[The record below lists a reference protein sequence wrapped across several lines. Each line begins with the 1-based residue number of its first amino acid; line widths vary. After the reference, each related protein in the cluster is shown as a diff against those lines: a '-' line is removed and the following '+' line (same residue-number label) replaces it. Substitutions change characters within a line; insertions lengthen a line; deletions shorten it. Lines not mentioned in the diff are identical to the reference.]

1 MSKKKSLYLKYQTKE
16 FKAELRSFKIPVT
29 VKQVDPQF
37 VETVAAIICS
47 FKDGDRLSE
56 SQKRGLAIMLIKGGK
71 IQDSEFAE
79 KEIQH
84 ILNHKNVNVER
95 RGSDSNLACVPNF
108 LLYHINKRIGVWTRR
123 VLAKCLKNPEI
134 ARAAFVAHACGALRA
149 IGKEKAEEA
158 LAKSPDELFKL
169 IHVPQYY
176 EAGYKHREYY
186 LRMQAV
192 GNEQRKRIREK
203 KKRTSEGKE

>member
-47 FKDGDRLSE
+47 FKDGDKLSE

-84 ILNHKNVNVER
+84 ILNRGKISVDR
-95 RGSDSNLACVPNF
+95 RGKDTTLKCAPNF
-108 LLYHINKRIGVWTRR
+108 LLYHIDKRIGNWTRR
-123 VLAKCLKNPEI
+123 LLAKCLKNPSI
-134 ARAAFVAHACGALRA
+134 ARPAFIAHACGAIKA

-158 LAKSPDELFKL
+158 LAKSPDTLFQL
-169 IHVPQYY
+169 IHEPQYY
-176 EAGYKHREYY
+176 EAGYRHRSYY
-186 LRMQAV
+186 IRMQAI
-192 GNEQRKRIREK
+192 GNEQRRLIRDK
-203 KKRTSEGKE
+203 KNR